1 MKFQSPH
8 MTVQLL
14 NVNDKSLS
22 SQPVRSAPLVED
34 DFDDADD
41 AEAFFGCIQLS
52 LFRFSLQCPHKA
64 LRTQGR
70 DHVVGGEAM
79 INVFRMQA
87 SMWPLSVFSG
97 RDLYI

>member
-1 MKFQSPH
+1 
-8 MTVQLL
+8 MTVELL

-22 SQPVRSAPLVED
+22 SQPVRPAPLVED

-52 LFRFSLQCPHKA
+52 LFRFSLQCPYEA
-64 LRTQGR
+64 FCTQGR